1 MGKCSAFA
9 HGATGSLQ
17 NYGFKD
23 IFMPEMLHFLN
34 LYGTIIYRTGISN
47 WSKIL
52 QLCFVPVYLP
62 AQKLACAQGEEMVE
76 IDILSKLFKWVQR
89 DG

>member
-1 MGKCSAFA
+1 
-9 HGATGSLQ
+9 
-17 NYGFKD
+17 
-23 IFMPEMLHFLN
+23 MPEMLHFLN

-62 AQKLACAQGEEMVE
+62 AQKLACAQGEETVG
-76 IDILSKLFKWVQR
+76 IDNIPSKLFKWVQM